1 MTDLHLHSKYSRAV
15 SPQMNLPVMSQF
27 ARQKGFDILTA
38 GDFTHPVWSKEIREI
53 LEERDEGLYG
63 LPDKE
68 DPTRFILSTE
78 ISSIYKQGD
87 KLRRIHSLIFAPDF
101 TAAEKFTRALVEK
114 GCNLNADGRPIVGL
128 SAKALLEMILEIDE
142 RGFLIP
148 CHVWTPHF
156 GVYGSASGFDSL
168 EEAFDDMAP
177 YVYGIETGI
186 SSDPGM
192 NWQVA
197 ELENRSILSF
207 SDAHSPAKMGREAT
221 VMELESPTY
230 ENIRKAI
237 MHPSVIASGAKQSR
251 KEIAT
256 AAPRNDKNTIAYTIE
271 FYPEEGKYHYSGHR
285 NCKVSIGPDE
295 IREGGNMCPVCRR
308 KVTEG
313 VLYRLQELSDAKRMD
328 RVGTKKDTNGVQWRV
343 DKEEKQPPFINLV
356 PLLEVAAES
365 LGSTVNSQKSKNLY
379 AKLCSEL
386 GSELYVL
393 LHASLEGIEK
403 VGGGTVAQG
412 VSKVRSGNISIEPGY
427 DGEYGKVSI
436 WGKDEEKVS
445 DIPQLKLDF

>member
-1 MTDLHLHSKYSRAV
+1 
-15 SPQMNLPVMSQF
+15 MNLPVMSQF